1 MLPVSGIVRLYSSIN
16 SSSSSNA

>member
-1 MLPVSGIVRLYSSIN
+1 MVRLNSSIN